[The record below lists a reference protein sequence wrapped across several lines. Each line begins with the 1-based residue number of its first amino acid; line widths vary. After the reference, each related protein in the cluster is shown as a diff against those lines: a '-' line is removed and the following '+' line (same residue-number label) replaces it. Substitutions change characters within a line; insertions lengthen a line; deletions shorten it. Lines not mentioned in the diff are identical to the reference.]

1 MEQSRRG
8 CRLRVL
14 AAVAI
19 ATLGVVTASSETPVE
34 AAVVRPFSLDY
45 NAEVFGDFIKI
56 GNGSSVCPGLTAP
69 TDPFGEPK
77 STCATAQAASY
88 TAAGGI
94 NDSYYMQWA
103 DVDESAATFSSSSAS
118 VTIPPGASVAFA
130 RLTWTGDT
138 GTIRLADGTVSPAP
152 GCNTRQFL
160 AGAGTAVLPSGTPES
175 TATRITVGAGSE
187 VAISPQVISRDSL
200 ANVPNS
206 QPQFYVAHADVTAQL
221 STATSGT
228 PTTVTVGNVWTPQ
241 GFGCYSGWSLTVVY
255 SYPAPDPTYAPSK
268 REIFLYDG
276 HVRQS
281 SADPTTTVTLSGF
294 RAATTD
300 VRVGLTA
307 GEGDFN
313 ISGDRFSINGVN
325 VTEPSGGSTTNF
337 FISNADG
344 EVSPNVARNLSI
356 DAKSFAVSSIGVGDT
371 SAQLGF
377 STSGDTYV
385 ATSLVMS
392 VLVPAL
398 YIEYSAVGGGPF
410 QAGSTVTYVV
420 TAVALATNSS
430 NSLVSVPTVA
440 DCDRDLGTLLAGVP
454 VVYTCTG
461 AAPADSFTST
471 ATLTGT
477 SDFGDPMTV
486 SATEE
491 VAVAHPHISIT
502 KSADKASY
510 VTGDDIVFTV
520 TVTNDGDTTLTNV
533 TVTDD
538 KTPGCDTTI
547 ASMAASASTT
557 YTCTATAPIA
567 GGSNTVNV
575 TATDPFNAQTTA
587 TATSEA
593 PTYGSVSGKVFSD
606 RNNSGTVDADDS
618 GIAGVT
624 VTLNGTT
631 ANSTPVMLSTTTD
644 SSGSYSFTSVVEGTY
659 EVTETQPAGFDDGTD
674 SIGTAGGTLGSDSVS
689 AIELAQGVDGT
700 GYNFAERP
708 SSSISGRIFVDP
720 DTNGSFGGTDT
731 GLAGITVTL
740 TGSDADGHAVL
751 ITTTSAAG
759 GVFTLD
765 DLRAGTYTVT
775 AAHPVGYADGIDTAG
790 TSGGTLSPPNAITL
804 VNLANGT
811 DATGYLFPENIASLT
826 GAVFIDTD
834 GDGSQ
839 DNGEPGIA
847 GVSVQ
852 VTGAAEDSSA
862 VDITVVTEADGTY
875 AVTGLLAGT
884 YTISETQPVD
894 FIDGTDTAGTAGGT
908 PTSPDDVTGILLEAG
923 STGTGYVFGEL
934 PATLSGTVFHDANN
948 DDSYSIPDLPI
959 TGVSVRLVGTSTG
972 GTAVDVTVQ
981 TDVAGIFEFTN
992 VRAGT
997 YTLSETQPTAYGDG
1011 TDTVGT
1017 AGGTHAG
1024 TDTFESVIIGAG
1036 TEKGGYL
1043 FAEAS
1048 GSLSGTVYVDSDGD
1062 ASLDS
1067 GESGIA
1073 DVVVTVT
1080 GTDVNSNPVV
1090 QAIMTGSTGTY
1101 TFDDLLAG
1109 EYTITETQ
1117 PAGYADGLDTI
1128 GTASG
1133 TLSPAD
1139 GISAIALTPGSDA
1152 TGYLFGE
1159 TLSSV
1164 SGTVFVDKDGNDTLD
1179 SGEAGISGV
1188 AVQLVGIDDNMESVD
1203 VVTATDEDGV
1213 FVFDNVL
1220 SGSYSLVETQ
1230 PMGYDDGNETA
1241 GTSSGLAAAPD
1252 SIVEIILASGF
1263 GATGYTFAETTGS
1276 LSGLVFDD
1284 VDGDDVLDAGESGI
1298 SGVTIDVSGT
1308 DANSAPVSRS
1318 TVTASDGSYVV
1329 AGLLSGTYVVAE
1341 TQPAGYTD
1349 GNVLLGSVGGTLG
1362 ADVVTGVTLE
1372 PGVDAVDYSFTE
1384 HHDTIGDRVWMDDD
1398 ADGVQDAG
1406 EHGIAGLGVVAYDSN
1421 GHEIASTVTG
1431 ADGGYSFGGLAAGE
1445 YRIGV
1450 EHGDTLAFT
1459 HPDQGTDA
1467 TDSDV
1472 DWVTGRTGP
1481 VTVDFTP
1488 GAASHRADV
1497 DAGLIERHDDISVTI
1512 GSSHNSVTVGE
1523 SVTTTI
1529 TSRNNGNSVVANAVM
1544 TIDIPSGFQSIT
1556 VTSPGWDCTVT
1567 GQHVECTTGRAT
1579 MPGEDFAGIQI
1590 DAVAMAA
1597 SEGTVT
1603 VSLALHGGLVDVD
1616 TSNNNA
1622 AAGIAVVAAPVAT
1635 TVPATTEPATTVVT
1649 PVTDPAPVVTT
1660 PLQAPPGELPETGTN
1675 VLSLVFTAGAALVA
1689 GLMIITT
1696 RRRRARS

>member
-19 ATLGVVTASSETPVE
+19 ATLGVVTASSETPVQ
-34 AAVVRPFSLDY
+34 AAVVRPFTLNYD
-45 NAEVFGDFIKI
+45 NEVFGDFITV
-56 GNGSSVCPGLTAP
+56 GNGSSVCPGVTAP

-77 STCATAQAASY
+77 STCASAQAATY
-88 TAAGGI
+88 TAAAGI

-103 DVDESAATFSSSSAS
+103 DVDSSAATFNSSSAS
-118 VTIPPGASVAFA
+118 VTIPTGSSVAFA
-130 RLTWTGDT
+130 RLSWTGDT
-138 GTIRLADGTVSPAP
+138 GTIRLADGTVSPSP

-160 AGAGTAVLPSGTPES
+160 AGAGTSVLPSGTPES
-175 TATRITVGAGSE
+175 TSARVSIDSDAA
-187 VAISPQVISRDSL
+187 VAVSPQTISRDML

-206 QPQFYVAHADVTAQL
+206 QPQFYVAYADITAQL
-221 STATSGT
+221 NGAPRGT

-241 GFGCYSGWSLTVVY
+241 GFGCFAGWSLTVVY
-255 SYPAPDPTYAPSK
+255 SFPAPDPTFAPNK
-268 REIFLYDG
+268 REVFVYDG

-281 SADPTTTVTLSGF
+281 SVDPTTTVTLNGF
-294 RAATTD
+294 RAATND
-300 VRVGLTA
+300 VRVGVTA

-313 ISGDRFSINGVN
+313 IAGDRFSINGVD
-325 VTEPSGGSTTNF
+325 VAEPSSASTTNF
-337 FISNADG
+337 YISNADG

-356 DAKSFAVSSIGVGDT
+356 DAKSFQTTSIPAGST
-371 SAQLGF
+371 SMQLGL

-398 YIEYSAVGGGPF
+398 SIEYSVVGSGPF

-420 TAVALATNSS
+420 TVVALGTQAGE
-430 NSLVSVPTVA
+430 VAVGAPTVG
-440 DCDRDLGTLLAGVP
+440 DCARDLGTMEVNVP
-454 VVYTCTG
+454 VTYTCTG
-461 AAPADSFTST
+461 TAPNGSFSST
-471 ATLTGT
+471 VTATGT
-477 SDFGDPMTV
+477 SSYGDSISA
-486 SATEE
+486 SATAE
-491 VAVAHPHISIT
+491 VVIAHPHISIT

-510 VTGDDIVFTV
+510 DTGDDIVFTV
-520 TVTNDGDTTLTNV
+520 TVTNDGDTALTNV
-533 TVTDD
+533 TVTDA
-538 KTPGCDTTI
+538 KTPGCDRVIPTL
-547 ASMAASASTT
+547 AASGSTT
-557 YTCTATAPIA
+557 YTCSTTAPIA
-567 GGSNTVNV
+567 GDSNTADV
-575 TATDPFNAQTTA
+575 TAADPFNAQVTASA
-587 TATSEA
+587 TAEA
-593 PTYGSVSGKVFSD
+593 PTYGSITGKVFSD
-606 RNNSGTVDADDS
+606 RDNSGTVQADDS
-618 GIAGVT
+618 GIAGVSVALT
-624 VTLNGTT
+624 GTAT
-631 ANSTPVMLSTTTD
+631 AGTPIALYTSTNNSGD
-644 SSGSYSFTSVVEGTY
+644 YSFTNIPSGTY
-659 EVTETQPAGFDDGTD
+659 TVTETQPAGFNDGTD
-674 SIGTAGGTLGSDSVS
+674 SVGTAGGTLGSDLVS
-689 AIELAQGVDGT
+689 AIALAQGVDGT

-751 ITTTSAAG
+751 ITTTSAAE

-775 AAHPVGYADGIDTAG
+775 SAHPVGYADGIDTAG

-826 GAVFIDTD
+826 GTVFIDTD

-852 VTGAAEDSSA
+852 VTGTAADSSA
-862 VDITVVTEADGTY
+862 VDTTIVTEADGTY
-875 AVTGLLAGT
+875 AFTGLLAGT
-884 YTISETQPVD
+884 YAISETQPVD

-908 PTSPDDVTGILLEAG
+908 PTSPDDITGILLEAG

-997 YTLSETQPTAYGDG
+997 YTLSETQPIAYGDG
-1011 TDTVGT
+1011 TDTAGT

-1024 TDTFESVIIGAG
+1024 TDTFETVIIGGG
-1036 TEKGGYL
+1036 TEKSGYL

-1241 GTSSGLAAAPD
+1241 GTSSGLPAAPD
-1252 SIVEIILASGF
+1252 SIVEIIVASGF

-1308 DANSAPVSRS
+1308 DANSSPVNRS

-1329 AGLLSGTYVVAE
+1329 AGLLSGTYEVAE
-1341 TQPAGYTD
+1341 TQPAGYTN

-1406 EHGIAGLGVVAYDSN
+1406 EHGIAGLGVVAYDTN
-1421 GHEIASTVTG
+1421 GHEIASTVTA
-1431 ADGGYSFGGLAAGE
+1431 ADGGYSFGGLAAGD

-1459 HPDQGTDA
+1459 HPDQGTDT

-1472 DWVTGRTGP
+1472 DWVTGRTGL

-1567 GQHVECTTGRAT
+1567 GQHIECTTGRAT
-1579 MPGEDFAGIQI
+1579 MPGEAFAGIQI
-1590 DAVAMAA
+1590 DAVAMAT

-1603 VSLALHGGLVDVD
+1603 VSLALHGGLVDAD
-1616 TSNNNA
+1616 TTNNSA
-1622 AAGIAVVAAPVAT
+1622 EAGIAVVAAPVAT
-1635 TVPATTEPATTVVT
+1635 TVPATIEPAMTVVT